1 MSIRELSDLLDPD
14 TFKTMVEDLRA
25 TEGEVLPAERS
36 GAERTAAAAARAL
49 SNLLLLWSQGSH
61 TLANTILGTVQ
72 RRVLGKDAESVDSVI
87 VEGMEDTL
95 KLLRDNTG
103 PQGVTAREVL
113 LAGCIPKGK
122 DLGDDAPR
130 LVKPKA
136 PHTHSLQAVAQRLG
150 VNVDRLHAA
159 ARRKAHW
166 QTGDPNVLYT
176 YSPDYTPTTNRAFT
190 AEQKQAIRDAYT
202 APDITHPSANQKTG
216 AGAGQHPQPWCPSGI

>member
-1 MSIRELSDLLDPD
+1 MSTPSKRSRPSDDGPQTPTPVKRPRPEASSPGPSPQRIQGVSIRELSDLLDPD

-36 GAERTAAAAARAL
+36 GAERTAAAAALAL

-72 RRVLGKDAESVDSVI
+72 RRVLGKDAENVDSVI

-150 VNVDRLHAA
+150 VNVDRL
-159 ARRKAHW
+159 
-166 QTGDPNVLYT
+166 PLC
-176 YSPDYTPTTNRAFT
+176 
-190 AEQKQAIRDAYT
+190 
-202 APDITHPSANQKTG
+202 G
-216 AGAGQHPQPWCPSGI
+216 ASLQGL